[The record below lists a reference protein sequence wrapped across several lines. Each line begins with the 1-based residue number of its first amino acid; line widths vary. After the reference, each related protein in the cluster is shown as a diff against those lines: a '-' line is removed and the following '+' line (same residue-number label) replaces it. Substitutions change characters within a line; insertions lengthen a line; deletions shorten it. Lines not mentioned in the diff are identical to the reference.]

1 MTIICEDVTKSSH
14 IKCEYKGAENFVCA
28 YPQTNPVTPL
38 GPNWHFEPCFLPSKY
53 KSFTD
58 KLENFEVFPDDVWSV
73 SFPKSG
79 STWTQEMLWLLANN
93 LDYATAQSIRLMDR
107 YPFVEFDIVYDYL
120 SINRI
125 EFVEQM
131 KSPRYIKCH
140 LPAGLLPKQIWTKK
154 PKIVYTARGIKDTA
168 ISLFHHYVNMQG
180 YEGTK
185 DDFLKAF
192 LNNQVFYGPCHSH
205 INDFWHM
212 RHESNILFLT
222 YENMKSDMKSILQE
236 TSSFLGK
243 SYSEDELSKLE
254 NHLAFNSMQKNA
266 SVNYEEFVNENFR

>member
-1 MTIICEDVTKSSH
+1 MTIICEDVIKSSL
-14 IKCEYKGAENFVCA
+14 IKCEYKGAENFVYA
-28 YPQTNPVTPL
+28 YPERTPTTPL
-38 GPNWHFEPCFLPSKY
+38 GPNWHFKPCFLPSKY
-53 KSFTD
+53 KHFKET
-58 KLENFEVFPDDVWSV
+58 LANFEVFPDDVWSI

-93 LDYATAQSIRLMDR
+93 LDYATAESVRLMDR
-107 YPFVEFDIVYDYL
+107 YPFVEFDIIYDYL
-120 SINRI
+120 SLNKIQ
-125 EFVEQM
+125 FVEQM

-140 LPAGLLPKQIWTKK
+140 LPAGLLPKQLWTKK
-154 PKIVYTARGIKDTA
+154 PKIVYTTRGIKDTA

-180 YEGTK
+180 YEGGK

-192 LNNQVFYGPCHSH
+192 LNDQVFFGPCHNH

-212 RHESNILFLT
+212 RKESNILFLT

-236 TSSFLGK
+236 TSLFLGK
-243 SYSEDELSKLE
+243 SYSEKELSILE
-254 NHLAFNSMQKNA
+254 NHLAFNSMKNNP